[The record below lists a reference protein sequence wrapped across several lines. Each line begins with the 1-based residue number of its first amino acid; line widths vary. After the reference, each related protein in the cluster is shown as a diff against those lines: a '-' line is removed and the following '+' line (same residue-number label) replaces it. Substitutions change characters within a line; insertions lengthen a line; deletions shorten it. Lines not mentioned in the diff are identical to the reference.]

1 MKRDRRTE
9 IRDVAAELF
18 ATRGIGPTTVREI
31 GDRAGVFSGS
41 LYHYFKS
48 KDAIVADILEDYM
61 ADIDQRF
68 GRASA
73 RARGPVEVV
82 RGLISATL
90 AVIEDHP
97 HPTTIY
103 RQNRTYLRE
112 RGLLEPVDDASRRM
126 RRYWISAIEAGVA
139 SGDFRDDI
147 PAETFYRTVRD
158 ALWASPHWPNRAQ
171 YTRDEFTEQMC
182 RLFLSGFLTAD
193 AAAEANLG

>member
-18 ATRGIGPTTVREI
+18 ATRGIGSTTVREI
-31 GDRAGVFSGS
+31 GDRAGVLSGS
-41 LYHYFKS
+41 LYHYFES
-48 KDAIVADILEDYM
+48 KNAIVAEILEDYM
-61 ADIDQRF
+61 IDIDQRF
-68 GRASA
+68 GAAATGA
-73 RARGPVEVV
+73 RNPVEVV

-112 RGLLEPVDDASRRM
+112 HGLLDAVDDSSRRM
-126 RRYWISAIEAGVA
+126 RRYWIGAIEAGVA

-158 ALWASPHWPNRAQ
+158 ALWSSPHWPNRKLFSRA
-171 YTRDEFTEQMC
+171 EFTEQMC
-182 RLFLSGFLTAD
+182 RLFLSGFLTTD
-193 AAAEANLG
+193 RSD